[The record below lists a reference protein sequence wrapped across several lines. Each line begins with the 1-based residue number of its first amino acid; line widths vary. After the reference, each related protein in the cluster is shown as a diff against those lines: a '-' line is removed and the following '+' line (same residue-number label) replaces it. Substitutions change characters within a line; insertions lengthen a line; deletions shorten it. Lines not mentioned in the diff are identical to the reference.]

1 MQFDESESRNP
12 LLLIQFTATSKFK
25 EKNMPLKITKISK
38 KEIALIQIKA
48 AARHYKKKDYV
59 SCITLAG
66 AAEEILGRIAKKR
79 RGFNQQD
86 NDIDYTKSIFH
97 YFKKDIPKTKSLI
110 TNRNTTKNEL
120 KHNDIGE
127 NLIIEA
133 DLENEAVTF
142 FVAALKNYFDA
153 SEEWPNDKITIDLF
167 EFLTL

>member
-1 MQFDESESRNP
+1 MRKQHF
-12 LLLIQFTATSKFK
+12 TSKFK

-48 AARHYKKKDYV
+48 AARHYNKQDYV

-66 AAEEILGRIAKKR
+66 AAEEILGEIAKKR
-79 RGFNQQD
+79 RGFNQLD

-97 YFKKDIPKTKSLI
+97 YFIKDIPKTKSI
-110 TNRNTTKNEL
+110 IKNRNITKNEL

-153 SEEWPNDKITIDLF
+153 FEEWPTDKITIDLF